1 MARHKD
7 SNWNFPATLTNENH
21 VTCALL
27 MDLRDELKSLNAV
40 LHCSSFLDIPHKLEV
55 IKRNT
60 TKKPR
65 PKKPKLKAA

>member
-1 MARHKD
+1 
-7 SNWNFPATLTNENH
+7 
-21 VTCALL
+21 